1 MILDLIVIKT
11 NDGFTSEVPSLDGVE
26 TWAHDEDEAIAKAI
40 DLLKFYLSLDDE
52 NEIKIDKARRSKN
65 KTVYKIIFDK
75 QN

>member
-11 NDGFTSEVPSLDGVE
+11 NDGYTAEVPSLNGVE
-26 TWAHDEDEAIAKAI
+26 TWAHEEDEAITKAI

-52 NEIKIDKARRSKN
+52 NEIKIDKARRGKN